1 MQPRIVLVTGASSG
15 IGEKIARLLVR
26 RGDFPILVARRS
38 EALQRLIRELGTG
51 AAYPCDVTDGDS
63 VRELV
68 EQVKQT
74 WERIDV
80 LINNAGY
87 GLFGGALE
95 IPMSDYEGMI
105 QTNYLGTV
113 RLTRAVIPLMLEAG
127 GGRIVNIASV
137 AGLTGSPNL
146 AAYCAS
152 KYALLGFSESLDL
165 EFAPTIRVGVLC
177 PGPVQTPFF
186 RGKILPGSFPHR
198 SPGGSSI
205 RYRSP
210 PRHRSHRST
219 AGSRRAA
226 HLRTRPRF
234 PGPLSPDLPEN
245 RQKAVR
251 SPFST
256 SKNGRRK
263 PRRRFFFLDID
274 REMNGPFSLFGR
286 RRCRSVSCDSQGT
299 CAAPLLLIKFSPGC
313 QQKVWVCSLR
323 KRSKEWTSFGKKAIC
338 GSDGGRD
345 RRRAGYRPRGGGD
358 AGPGRG
364 PRLHRGAG

>member
-177 PGPVQTPFF
+177 PGPVQTPVF
-186 RGKILPGSFPHR
+186 RGGDPSRLFPAPIARRLLDPDTVARHAIGLIDRPQVLVVPRIFAPALAFRALFPRIYRKIAKRLYDHHFQR
-198 SPGGSSI
+198 QK
-205 RYRSP
+205 
-210 PRHRSHRST
+210 T
-219 AGSRRAA
+219 AGE
-226 HLRTRPRF
+226 
-234 PGPLSPDLPEN
+234 SPVAD
-245 RQKAVR
+245 
-251 SPFST
+251 SSSST
-256 SKNGRRK
+256 SIEK
-263 PRRRFFFLDID
+263 
-274 REMNGPFSLFGR
+274 
-286 RRCRSVSCDSQGT
+286 
-299 CAAPLLLIKFSPGC
+299 
-313 QQKVWVCSLR
+313 
-323 KRSKEWTSFGKKAIC
+323 
-338 GSDGGRD
+338 
-345 RRRAGYRPRGGGD
+345 
-358 AGPGRG
+358 
-364 PRLHRGAG
+364 